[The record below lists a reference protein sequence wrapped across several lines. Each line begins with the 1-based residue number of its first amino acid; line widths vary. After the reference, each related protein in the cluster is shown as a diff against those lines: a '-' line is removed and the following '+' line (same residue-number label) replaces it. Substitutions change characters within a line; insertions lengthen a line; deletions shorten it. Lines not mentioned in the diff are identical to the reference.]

1 MTNKKLTQEEV
12 TQIKEI
18 QDRMTAVQTEF
29 GQLEL
34 AKLDL
39 EQRRKNVVSYL
50 DETRQKEAD
59 LVKVLEDKYGKGTIN
74 LDTEEFVSESE

>member
-1 MTNKKLTQEEV
+1 MANKKLTQEEV

-18 QDRMTAVQTEF
+18 QDRMSAIQTEF

-39 EQRRKNVVSYL
+39 DQRRKNVVTYL
-50 DETRQKEAD
+50 DETRQKEVD
-59 LVKVLEDKYGKGTIN
+59 LVKVLEEKYGKGTIN
-74 LDTEEFVSESE
+74 LDTEEFVPDSK

>member
-1 MTNKKLTQEEV
+1 MTNQKLTQEEV

-18 QDRMTAVQTEF
+18 QDRMSAVQAEF

-50 DETRQKEAD
+50 EETRQKEAE
-59 LVKVLEDKYGKGTIN
+59 LVKVLEEKYGKGTIN
-74 LDTEEFVSESE
+74 LDTEEFVSDSE

>member
-1 MTNKKLTQEEV
+1 MANQKLTQEEV

-18 QDRMTAVQTEF
+18 QDRMSAVQTEF

-50 DETRQKEAD
+50 EETRQKEAD
-59 LVKVLEDKYGKGTIN
+59 LVKVLEEKYGKGTIN
-74 LDTEEFVSESE
+74 LDTEEFVSDSQ

>member
-1 MTNKKLTQEEV
+1 MTNQKLTQEEV

-18 QDRMTAVQTEF
+18 QDRTTAVQTEF

-39 EQRRKNVVSYL
+39 EQRRKNVVTYL

-59 LVKVLEDKYGKGTIN
+59 LVKVLEEKYGKGTIN
-74 LDTEEFVSESE
+74 LDTEEFVSDSE